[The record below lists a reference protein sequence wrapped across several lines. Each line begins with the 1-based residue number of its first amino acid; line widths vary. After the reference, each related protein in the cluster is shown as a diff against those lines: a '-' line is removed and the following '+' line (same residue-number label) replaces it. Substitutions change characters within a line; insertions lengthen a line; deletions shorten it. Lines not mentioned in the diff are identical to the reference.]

1 MPHTIPVKA
10 LDTDV
15 VVITWILADG
25 TRAVQRVT
33 YPTEEARTAHP

>member
-25 TRAVQRVT
+25 TRYVQRVACPQT
-33 YPTEEARTAHP
+33 SEKSA